1 MRINS
6 SCLFD
11 KEKVK
16 QFIAYH
22 RMLFGEI
29 GNGIEIVNDVEG
41 DKTFDCASLLGVK
54 KDRET
59 FGLEDFLLELEVN
72 TDLYSMRLPSMNW
85 IDIYSTGNRYI
96 ENMYVTGDESQDSL
110 MIRFMTGDIH
120 IRNLYIDKITSISLN
135 GIAYLVDNI
144 IVQTTDRHIMR
155 FHNVKSKSMIKYN
168 KNTIVGESTQS
179 LHDKL
184 IYAAKN
190 LDTHL
195 THKMNTLT
203 NGRWGSI
210 VLPEK
215 KNLID
220 FSERGV
226 IILDDFKLRL
236 DEIPDEVWDM
246 IIKEGEG

>member
-22 RMLFGEI
+22 RMIFGEI
-29 GNGIEIVNDVEG
+29 GNGIEIINDVEG
-41 DKTFDCASLLGVK
+41 DKTFDCASLLGIK
-54 KDRET
+54 KESET

-72 TDLYSMRLPSMNW
+72 TDFYNMHLPSLNW

-96 ENMYVTGDESQDSL
+96 ENMYVTGDRSQNSL
-110 MIRFMTGDIH
+110 MIRFMTGDIY

>member
-1 MRINS
+1 MKINS
-6 SCLFD
+6 SFLFD
-11 KEKVK
+11 KEKFK
-16 QFIAYH
+16 KLIAYH

-29 GNGIEIVNDVEG
+29 GNKIEILNDIEK
-41 DKTFDCASLLGVK
+41 DKTFDCASLLGIK
-54 KDRET
+54 KESET

-72 TDLYSMRLPSMNW
+72 TDFYSMRLPSINW

-120 IRNLYIDKITSISLN
+120 IRNLYIDKIASISLS

-184 IYAAKN
+184 IHAAKN

-203 NGRWGSI
+203 NGRWGSV

-220 FSERGV
+220 FSKCGL
-226 IILDDFKLRL
+226 ITLDDFKLRL

>member
-22 RMLFGEI
+22 RMIFGEI
-29 GNGIEIVNDVEG
+29 GNGIEIINDVEG
-41 DKTFDCASLLGVK
+41 DKTFDCALLLGIK
-54 KDRET
+54 KEGET

-72 TDLYSMRLPSMNW
+72 TDFYNMHLPSLNW

-96 ENMYVTGDESQDSL
+96 ENMYVTGDEGQDSL
-110 MIRFMTGDIH
+110 MVRFMTGDIY
-120 IRNLYIDKITSISLN
+120 IRNLYIDKIASISLS

-144 IVQTTDRHIMR
+144 IVQTTDRHIVR
-155 FHNVKSKSMIKYN
+155 FHNVKSRSKIQHN
-168 KNTIVGESTQS
+168 KNTVIGEATWS
-179 LHDKL
+179 LHNKL
-184 IYAAKN
+184 VHTARN

-195 THKMNTLT
+195 TYKMNTLT

-220 FSERGV
+220 FSKRGV

-236 DEIPDEVWDM
+236 DEIPDEVWGM
-246 IIKEGEG
+246 LIEGRA

>member
-1 MRINS
+1 MKINR

-16 QFIAYH
+16 QLIAYH

-29 GNGIEIVNDVEG
+29 GNGIEIINDIEG
-41 DKTFDCASLLGVK
+41 DKTFDSASLLGVK

-72 TDLYSMRLPSMNW
+72 TDFYSMRLPSMNW

-96 ENMYVTGDESQDSL
+96 ENMYITGDRSQDSL
-110 MIRFMTGDIH
+110 MIRFMTGDIYV
-120 IRNLYIDKITSISLN
+120 RNLYIDKIASISLS
-135 GIAYLVDNI
+135 GITYLVDNI
-144 IVQTTDRHIMR
+144 IVQTTDRHIVR

-179 LHDKL
+179 LHGKL
-184 IYAAKN
+184 IHAAKN

-210 VLPEK
+210 VLLEK

-220 FSERGV
+220 FSKCGV

-236 DEIPDEVWDM
+236 DEIPDEVWGM
-246 IIKEGEG
+246 LIEGRA

>member
-22 RMLFGEI
+22 RMIFGEI
-29 GNGIEIVNDVEG
+29 GNGIEIINDVEG
-41 DKTFDCASLLGVK
+41 DKTFDCASLLGIK
-54 KDRET
+54 KESET

-72 TDLYSMRLPSMNW
+72 TDFYSMRLPSINW

-96 ENMYVTGDESQDSL
+96 ENMYVTGDRSQNSL
-110 MIRFMTGDIH
+110 MIRFMTGDIY

-220 FSERGV
+220 FSERRV

>member
-6 SCLFD
+6 SFLFD

-16 QFIAYH
+16 KLIAYH

-29 GNGIEIVNDVEG
+29 GNKIEILNDIEK
-41 DKTFDCASLLGVK
+41 DKTFDCASLLGIK
-54 KDRET
+54 KESET

-72 TDLYSMRLPSMNW
+72 TDFYNMHLPSLNW

-96 ENMYVTGDESQDSL
+96 ENMYVTGDRSQNSL
-110 MIRFMTGDIH
+110 MIRFMTGDIY

-179 LHDKL
+179 LHGKL
-184 IYAAKN
+184 IHAAKN

>member
-6 SCLFD
+6 SFLFD

-16 QFIAYH
+16 KLIAYH

-29 GNGIEIVNDVEG
+29 GNKIEILNDIEK
-41 DKTFDCASLLGVK
+41 DKTFDCASLLGIK
-54 KDRET
+54 KESET

-72 TDLYSMRLPSMNW
+72 TDFYNMHLPSLNW

-96 ENMYVTGDESQDSL
+96 ENMYVTGDRSQNSL
-110 MIRFMTGDIH
+110 MIRFMTGDIY